1 MRRRELQK
9 QIVGDRDPI
18 LLQPSLELCNVRR
31 CGLGRLRQKARLLE
45 LQTAGWVNPPRS
57 QQAICIGEPDV
68 AALVVGE
75 IEIVVAEPA
84 VDPVRDPDH
93 RRALNIHAD
102 AGMQIARN
110 DGPVEKSLY
119 PHSWFLCVRNVATV
133 LNTASRLFEAHLAA
147 VIRGLLDRIDKV
159 VQFDCG
165 REIRLTAFAIA
176 NGRIANSPGEQC
188 VHLADVEGFA

>member
-75 IEIVVAEPA
+75 IEVVVAEPA
-84 VDPVRDPDH
+84 LDPVRGPDH
-93 RRALNIHAD
+93 RRTLNIHAD

-119 PHSWFLCVRNVATV
+119 LHPWLLYVRSVGAAFKHT
-133 LNTASRLFEAHLAA
+133 SRLCKAYLAP
-147 VIRGLLDRIDKV
+147 VIRGLLDRVDQA

-165 REIRLTAFAIA
+165 RKIRLMAFAVTDRA
-176 NGRIANSPGEQC
+176 GEQC
-188 VHLADVEGFA
+188 VHLPDIEGLT